1 MFISTCI
8 QVSSVYHAVLQ
19 GVYLCMYMHNCI
31 LYLYC
36 TGLPVHIYRVCEHV
50 CMWVYKYVRRRLLCR
65 HMEYITHI
73 SNLFVYM
80 IQVYKVCNCI
90 CNALYIVP
98 AHNTG
103 TYLRYRYTLVYID
116 IIIFGTY
123 FGVCVLKGQHL
134 FFP

>member
-50 CMWVYKYVRRRLLCR
+50 CMCVLHMYAVDVHWVHNVYKEKYIYILYVL
-65 HMEYITHI
+65 MWY
-73 SNLFVYM
+73 VGV
-80 IQVYKVCNCI
+80 QVCTQAFTV
-90 CNALYIVP
+90 
-98 AHNTG
+98 
-103 TYLRYRYTLVYID
+103 
-116 IIIFGTY
+116 
-123 FGVCVLKGQHL
+123 
-134 FFP
+134 